1 MFKFF
6 SCPSFNSEV
15 TFSAQGDVI
24 SHCSG
29 DSRDATVQEM
39 FSISAI
45 MTRQLKIQIR
55 STVWRLTRSKDE
67 ISLYSGVRS
76 YEKLH
81 WPGDFFITVD
91 VIDIMTAYL
100 SVDITSHRSIDM
112 TSHRSVDM
120 IAHRSVDMI
129 AHKSVGTTA
138 PRSGWHDSSQVSW
151 HDSSQISCHDSSQV
165 SWHDSLQVS

>member
-1 MFKFF
+1 M
-6 SCPSFNSEV
+6 V
-15 TFSAQGDVI
+15 QGNVI

-39 FSISAI
+39 FSLSAL

-55 STVWRLTRSKDE
+55 STVWRLSRSKDE
-67 ISLYSGVRS
+67 ISLFSGVRS

-91 VIDIMTAYL
+91 MIDMTAYL
-100 SVDITSHRSIDM
+100 SVNITSHRSIDM
-112 TSHRSVDM
+112 TAHRSVHM

-138 PRSGWHDSSQVSW
+138 PRSG
-151 HDSSQISCHDSSQV
+151 
-165 SWHDSLQVS
+165 